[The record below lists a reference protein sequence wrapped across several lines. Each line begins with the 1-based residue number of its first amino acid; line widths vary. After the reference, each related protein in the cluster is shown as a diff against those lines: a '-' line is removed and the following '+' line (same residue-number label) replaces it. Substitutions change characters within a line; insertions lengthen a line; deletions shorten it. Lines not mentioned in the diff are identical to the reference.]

1 MRRKRTE
8 IANPLFSNTFHI
20 TQRCVR
26 KDALLHD
33 QLPSRGRFRSRRD
46 AMLNCLSL
54 LASAFAIDI
63 LRFSIMSNH
72 IHLVLRNR
80 PEIVQKWS
88 DREVVERW
96 FRVCPGYCRA
106 LADFRNKPGEPIVEK
121 EIEKVLRDKNR
132 VAELRL
138 RLSSI
143 SYFMWALSNY
153 SSKLFNLI
161 DGQSGCFWQSRY
173 KIKQLLDD
181 LSLLVCGVYVDLNP
195 IRAGAATSPEE
206 CLYTSA
212 FFNLKSAQ
220 IAAEIAEIDLASLPD
235 SFFAPVTIP
244 LAEAD
249 RNQSKFSTRASDNG
263 FASMTQHEYFILLDL
278 IGRLIIKEHTAAIP
292 AKLPPIFERLN
303 LNWES
308 MAELVNSYEELF
320 KVFVGS
326 RESLETHATKLGGR
340 KLRCPAEKTCLLP

>member
-8 IANPLFSNTFHI
+8 IANPLFSSTFHI

-33 QLPSRGRFRSRRD
+33 KLPSKGRFRSRRE
-46 AMLNCLSL
+46 AMINCLSV
-54 LASAFAIDI
+54 LASAFAVDI

-80 PEIVQKWS
+80 PDIAQKLS

-96 FRVCPGYCRA
+96 FRACPGYCRA
-106 LADFRNKPGEPIVEK
+106 LADFRNKPGEPVSEK
-121 EIEKVLRDKNR
+121 EIEKVLRDKKR
-132 VAELRL
+132 VAEIRV

-161 DGQSGCFWQSRY
+161 DGQNGCFWQSRY
-173 KIKQLLDD
+173 KLKQLLDD

-195 IRAGAATSPEE
+195 IRAGAAKCPEE

-212 FFNLKSAQ
+212 FFNLKSARLV
-220 IAAEIAEIDLASLPD
+220 AEIAEIDPANLPD

-244 LAEAD
+244 MVEAD
-249 RNQSKFSTRASDNG
+249 KNQSKLQTRASDNG
-263 FASMTQHEYFILLDL
+263 FANMSQHEYFILLDL
-278 IGRLIIKEHTAAIP
+278 IGRLILKKDKGAIP
-292 AKLPPIFERLN
+292 AKLPTIFERLN

-308 MAELVNSYEELF
+308 MTELVNSYEQLF
-320 KVFVGS
+320 SVFVGS
-326 RESLETHATKLGGR
+326 RASLETRATALGGR
-340 KLRCPAEKTCLLP
+340 KLRCPAAKTCFLP